1 LAKRTDQMKRV
12 IYSVPNI
19 NCDRCA
25 QTISRGLGGVTGIH
39 EVRVDVPGRAVAVTY
54 DPEAVSTT
62 AIQDRLETTG
72 FPAGKQVAE
81 EPIPTGMAT
90 EKAALVRTAAPAD
103 GQQRYWLLVA
113 GVLLLAL
120 AGYSGYVLYPRF
132 GLPAVEGAS
141 LLVLASGAGIAAF
154 FSPCSF
160 PLLVTL
166 LTRQPGAQR
175 GAARERL
182 GFSQALAFATAL
194 SLGAAMFL
202 ILGGLVIALGGEALF
217 AGVVFTSP
225 AGRLIRAVVGLGLI
239 GLGLMQAGILPFSL
253 HAVEHVSRPL
263 LRSQAHYR
271 RHSPFLGF
279 TIFGFGYLLA
289 GFG

>member
-1 LAKRTDQMKRV
+1 MKRV
-12 IYSVPNI
+12 VYSVPNI

-25 QTISRGLGGVTGIH
+25 QTISRGLRSVAGVH
-39 EVRVDVPGRAVAVTY
+39 EIQVDVPGRAVAVTY
-54 DPEAVSTT
+54 DPESVSSTT
-62 AIQDRLETTG
+62 IRERLETTG
-72 FPAGKQVAE
+72 FPAGEQAVE
-81 EPIPTGMAT
+81 ELIPTSMVT
-90 EKAALVRTAAPAD
+90 EKAAPARTILAAN

-141 LLVLASGAGIAAF
+141 LLLLASGAGIASF

-166 LTRQPGAQR
+166 LTRQPGVQR

-182 GFSQALAFATAL
+182 GFGQALTFATAL
-194 SLGAAMFL
+194 SLGAAIFL

-225 AGRLIRAVVGLGLI
+225 AGRIIRTVVGLALI
-239 GLGLMQAGILPFSL
+239 VLGLMQAGILPLSL
-253 HAVEHVSRPL
+253 HAVEHISRPL
-263 LRSQAHYR
+263 MRSQAHYR
-271 RHSPFLGF
+271 RQNPFLGF

>member
-1 LAKRTDQMKRV
+1 MKKV

-25 QTISRGLGGVTGIH
+25 QAISRGLGGVTGIH
-39 EVRVDVPGRAVAVTY
+39 EVQVDVPGRTVAVTY

-62 AIQDRLETTG
+62 AIRDRLETTG
-72 FPAGKQVAE
+72 FPAGERVAE
-81 EPIPTGMAT
+81 ESIPAGPARQ
-90 EKAALVRTAAPAD
+90 EAAPARTAVPGN

-141 LLVLASGAGIAAF
+141 LLLLASGAGIASF

-166 LTRQPGAQR
+166 LTRQPG
-175 GAARERL
+175 GTGERL
-182 GFSQALAFATAL
+182 RFGQALTFATAL
-194 SLGAAMFL
+194 SLGAAIFL

-225 AGRLIRAVVGLGLI
+225 AGRIIRAVVGLALI
-239 GLGLMQAGILPFSL
+239 VLGLMQAGILPFSL

-263 LRSQAHYR
+263 MRSQAHYR
-271 RHSPFLGF
+271 RQSPFLGF